1 MCDKSPIA
9 GVLVI
14 DKPRGP
20 TSMSMVNLVR
30 RRASESRENRVKTG
44 HAGTLD
50 PFAEGV
56 LVICIGKMTK
66 KVESLMDHEKEYIAT
81 IQLGSETDTLDTEGK
96 VVKQAEVIPLSNKGI
111 ESILNT
117 FLGESKQI
125 PPMYSALKVNGK
137 RLYELAREGKVVE
150 RKPRNIIINEIEL
163 LENNKNSLKIR
174 VKCGRGTYIRVLGSD
189 IASAM
194 NTVGFLKSLVRTQ
207 VGTFMQED
215 SIAVENVAEWLSATA

>member
-1 MCDKSPIA
+1 MDAIINVWKPI
-9 GVLVI
+9 GWTSFDVVKKIKGLV
-14 DKPRGP
+14 KP
-20 TSMSMVNLVR
+20 SKV
-30 RRASESRENRVKTG
+30 G

-56 LVICIGKMTK
+56 LVVCVGRMTK

-81 IQLGSETDTLDTEGK
+81 IQLGSQTDTLDTEGK
-96 VVKQAEVIPLSNKGI
+96 VVKEAEVIPLSTKEI
-111 ESILNT
+111 ENILNT

-125 PPMYSALKVNGK
+125 PPMYSELKVNGK
-137 RLYELAREGKVVE
+137 RLYELAREGKIIE
-150 RKPRNIIINEIEL
+150 RQPRSITINEIEL
-163 LENNKNSLKIR
+163 LENNINSLKIR

-189 IASAM
+189 IANAM

-207 VGTFMQED
+207 VGMFMQED

>member
-1 MCDKSPIA
+1 MDVIVNVWKPI
-9 GVLVI
+9 GWTSFDVVKKI
-14 DKPRGP
+14 KGIVKP
-20 TSMSMVNLVR
+20 SKV
-30 RRASESRENRVKTG
+30 G

-56 LVICIGKMTK
+56 LVICIGRMTK

-96 VVKQAEVIPLSNKGI
+96 VVKRAKVTPLSNKKI

-137 RLYELAREGKVVE
+137 RLYELAREGKVIE
-150 RKPRNIIINEIEL
+150 RKPRNIIIEEIEL
-163 LENNKNSLKIR
+163 LENNKDSLKIR

-207 VGTFMQED
+207 VGEFRQED
-215 SIAVENVAEWLSATA
+215 SIAVENVAEWLSVTA

>member
-1 MCDKSPIA
+1 MDVIVNVWKPI
-9 GVLVI
+9 GWTSFDVVKKI
-14 DKPRGP
+14 KGIVKP
-20 TSMSMVNLVR
+20 SKV
-30 RRASESRENRVKTG
+30 G

-56 LVICIGKMTK
+56 LVICIGRMTK

-96 VVKQAEVIPLSNKGI
+96 VVKRAKVIPLSNKKI

-137 RLYELAREGKVVE
+137 RLYELAREGKVIE
-150 RKPRNIIINEIEL
+150 RKPRNIIIEEIEL
-163 LENNKNSLKIR
+163 LENNKDSLKIR

-207 VGTFMQED
+207 VGEFRQED
-215 SIAVENVAEWLSATA
+215 SIAVENVAEWLSVAA

>member
-1 MCDKSPIA
+1 MDVIVNVWKPI
-9 GVLVI
+9 GWTSFDVVKKI
-14 DKPRGP
+14 KGIVKP
-20 TSMSMVNLVR
+20 SKV
-30 RRASESRENRVKTG
+30 G

-56 LVICIGKMTK
+56 LVICIGRMTK

-96 VVKQAEVIPLSNKGI
+96 VVKRAKVIPLSNKKI

-137 RLYELAREGKVVE
+137 RLYELAREGKVIE
-150 RKPRNIIINEIEL
+150 RKPRNIIIEEIEL

-207 VGTFMQED
+207 VGEFRQED
-215 SIAVENVAEWLSATA
+215 SIAVENVAEWLSVTA